1 MPFITEELWQVVAPL
16 ASKNE
21 QPSVMLANYPNAADY
36 AVADSEQVLA
46 QIAQLKQL
54 TGVVRNLRAEMGL
67 LPAVKAPLFIETAKP
82 ELFVAYAEYIKV
94 LAKIS
99 EVELVTTLESDS
111 APVAVTEGARL
122 MLKVEIDV
130 AAEKIRLTKEIEK
143 NSKEVEKMQVKLNNP
158 QYVERAPADLVA
170 KDTKRVNE
178 LNAIITQLQTQLSK
192 LG

>member
-1 MPFITEELWQVVAPL
+1 MGKLKEL
-16 ASKNE
+16 
-21 QPSVMLANYPNAADY
+21 
-36 AVADSEQVLA
+36 
-46 QIAQLKQL
+46 I
-54 TGVVRNLRAEMGL
+54 GVVRNLRAEMGL
-67 LPAVKAPLFIETAKP
+67 QPATKAPLLIETSSPGYYERMK
-82 ELFVAYAEYIKV
+82 EYIKV

-99 EVELVTTLESDS
+99 EVSIVDKLVEDS
-111 APVAVTEGARL
+111 APVAVLNNARL

-143 NSKEVEKMQVKLNNP
+143 NNKEVEKMQVKLNNP

>member
-1 MPFITEELWQVVAPL
+1 
-16 ASKNE
+16 
-21 QPSVMLANYPNAADY
+21 MLSRFPEATDY
-36 AVADSEQVLA
+36 AVVDSDQVLA

-111 APVAVTEGARL
+111 APVAVTEDARL

-130 AAEKIRLTKEIEK
+130 AVEKIRLTKEIEK
-143 NSKEVEKMQVKLNNP
+143 NNKEVEKMQVKLNNP

-178 LNAIITQLQTQLSK
+178 LNTIISQLQSQLAK